1 MPAKHAQG
9 VAADTATGVTHV
21 EIVSA
26 HVGKRLRQGETI
38 EVFGIKRLQ
47 HGFLL
52 TRDE

>member
-1 MPAKHAQG
+1 
-9 VAADTATGVTHV
+9 VAADAAAGVPHI

-38 EVFGIKRLQ
+38 EVFGIKLLQ